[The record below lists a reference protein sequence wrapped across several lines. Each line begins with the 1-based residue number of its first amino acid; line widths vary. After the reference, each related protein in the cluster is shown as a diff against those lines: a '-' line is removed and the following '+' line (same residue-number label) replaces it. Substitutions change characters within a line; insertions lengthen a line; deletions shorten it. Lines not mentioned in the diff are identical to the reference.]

1 LPDWVRS
8 LGAHER
14 LAALGIAIVAVS
26 LLLPWWGITASGGL
40 VKTPVGSLSFVEV
53 AIVLTL
59 VAAVYLI
66 ARAER
71 GSTFPQPLHTGTLIA
86 VAGAW
91 TAVLIAYR
99 IFDRPDFP
107 LTERVA
113 LRYGIFIALGGA
125 ALIIAGGLRRRRE
138 ELAADRA
145 RERPAADAEVGE

>member
-1 LPDWVRS
+1 MT
-8 LGAHER
+8 
-14 LAALGIAIVAVS
+14 VS
-26 LLLPWWGITASGGL
+26 LLLPWWGITAGGGL

-59 VAAVYLI
+59 VAAAYLI
-66 ARAER
+66 ARAAR
-71 GSTFPQPLHTGTLIA
+71 DRPLPHPLHLGTLIA

-91 TAVLIAYR
+91 TALLTAYR

-107 LTERVA
+107 FSDRVA

-125 ALIIAGGLRRRRE
+125 ALIIAGGLRRRRD

-145 RERPAADAEVGE
+145 RERSVAGAEVGE